1 MRLYRICRVDHLESY
16 QGLGASYRDG
26 GRWNEPRI
34 PVLYFAETVGVAML
48 EMANYLPSPRLI
60 PPAYR
65 LGVYEVAG
73 NPPMERW
80 TVDNLRVGWDR
91 FPYPAFTQRMGA
103 DWLRQGAASLLAI
116 PSAAV
121 PGGLENIVLANPAR
135 LAAESIRLL
144 AVHASTIHGHSGAYR
159 QSDPADSFRRVRD
172 ER

>member
-1 MRLYRICRVDHLESY
+1 MRLYRICRVDHLENY

-26 GRWNEPRI
+26 GRWNEPGI
-34 PVLYFAETVGVAML
+34 PALYLAETASVAML

-73 NPPMERW
+73 NTPTERW
-80 TVDNLRVGWDR
+80 TVDDLPVGWNR
-91 FPYPAFTQRMGA
+91 FPYPATTQRMGA
-103 DWLRQGAASLLAI
+103 TWLRRETASLLAI

-135 LAAESIRLL
+135 LAAGSIRLS
-144 AVHASTIHGHSGAYR
+144 AVH
-159 QSDPADSFRRVRD
+159 
-172 ER
+172 ERLYNPRAFGGVSSR